1 MDNIAVQTP
10 GLFKWQQ
17 WLKHILHLKD
27 SDLIHKM
34 QATTASPF
42 YVATQIALKQL
53 VSEGNEHVMLP
64 QISYRCSL
72 LVQILLLVTLQV
84 W

>member
-1 MDNIAVQTP
+1 
-10 GLFKWQQ
+10 
-17 WLKHILHLKD
+17 
-27 SDLIHKM
+27 M
-34 QATTASPF
+34 QVRTASPF

-64 QISYRCSL
+64 QISYWCSL